1 MIGNGSGTIGR
12 RWILSLVLFLMCMVM
27 YILFSRMSL
36 PTTLKISGGSWLPYR
51 VGNFK
56 DQNWFQRT
64 CMKGVVPQSL
74 EDFPLV
80 IQSWRQ
86 TQDTDCRDLYLTFNK
101 LVKVRVEKGELT
113 LPKPFEKKV
122 YKWMGNNEELMKEV
136 LSQEVLLIRNLYTM
150 EENAFNPL
158 RNKRPVSEPD
168 IPLRKYIEEL
178 LNKTKSDCDFCKYRD
193 YTASEKNGRIESTY
207 SYTASNA
214 FKLDRWHGLVNFKS
228 HHAVN
233 WTKAEF
239 IDLMDTMT
247 QWFSQ
252 VHKSDPEYSLPSMVW
267 DLFPKAGAS
276 QVHPHTH
283 SFLDRESYQGTMELW
298 REGALQYNQD
308 FPHRNFFYDLIELH
322 SILGL
327 TVTYGKAVAF
337 ANIVPKK
344 DNEIV
349 IVSEKA
355 DEDFFNM
362 WYFILRGYLED
373 MGDIGLCFSLGAAFP
388 SLTGD
393 VGSGSL
399 PAYVRI
405 VTRGLVSDSRSDVS
419 SLEMFL
425 SSSANADPY
434 NVIKV
439 MKNSVQKRS
448 HGR

>member
-1 MIGNGSGTIGR
+1 MLNLFCMRKRSCIRNCRLIMIGNGSGTIGR

-193 YTASEKNGRIESTY
+193 YTASEKNGRIEST
-207 SYTASNA
+207 
-214 FKLDRWHGLVNFKS
+214 
-228 HHAVN
+228 
-233 WTKAEF
+233 
-239 IDLMDTMT
+239 
-247 QWFSQ
+247 FSQ